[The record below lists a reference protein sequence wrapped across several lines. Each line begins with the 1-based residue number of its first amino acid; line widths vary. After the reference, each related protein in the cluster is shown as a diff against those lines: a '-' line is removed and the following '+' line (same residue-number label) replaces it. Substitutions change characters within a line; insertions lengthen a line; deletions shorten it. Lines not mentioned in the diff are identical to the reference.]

1 MMNWLEVDSVNLEFG
16 EKRVLSDIYMR
27 FETGKVSGILGR
39 NGSGK
44 SCLLRIIFGTLQAR
58 YSNVRFNGKAVFRPF
73 RNPEKIRYMPQVSFI
88 PKYLRLKNIFE
99 LYGCSLPEL
108 LNDFPEFARE
118 PNLPFGHYS
127 FGHKRLIETWVI
139 LKSPS
144 EFVMLD
150 EPFSYIMPLHV
161 EKLKQVIKNEKSGK
175 GIIIT
180 DHLYRDLLDVTDDLY
195 LIADYASLTIR
206 DPGDL
211 RKYGY
216 LA

>member
-1 MMNWLEVDSVNLEFG
+1 MMSRLEVDSVNLEFG

-39 NGSGK
+39 NGCGK

-58 YSNVRFNGKAVFRPF
+58 YSNVRFNGKAVLRPF
-73 RNPEKIRYMPQVSFI
+73 RNPKMLRYMPQDSFI
-88 PKYLRLKNIFE
+88 PKYLRLKNILE
-99 LYGCSLPEL
+99 LYSCSLAEL
-108 LNDFPEFARE
+108 LNDFPEYARE
-118 PNLPFGHYS
+118 PNMPFGYYS
-127 FGHKRLIETWVI
+127 FGQKRLIETWII

-150 EPFSYIMPLHV
+150 EPFSYIMPVHV
-161 EKLKQVIKNEKSGK
+161 EKLKGVIKNEKSGK

-180 DHLYRDLLDVTDDLY
+180 DHLYRDLLDVSDDLY
-195 LIADYASLTIR
+195 LIADGASLPIR
-206 DPGDL
+206 DPVDL
-211 RKYGY
+211 KRYGY